1 MLCKRLSSRAVY
13 LMMIIELL
21 GGKIFQKGRNYRNSE
36 RFLYIDSSINSL
48 YSKKRRERVIPQ
60 EKR

>member
-1 MLCKRLSSRAVY
+1 
-13 LMMIIELL
+13 MMIIELL

-36 RFLYIDSSINSL
+36 RFLYIDS
-48 YSKKRRERVIPQ
+48 KKRRERVIPQ

>member
-1 MLCKRLSSRAVY
+1 MSLRAVY

-21 GGKIFQKGRNYRNSE
+21 GGKIFQKDRNYRNSE

>member
-1 MLCKRLSSRAVY
+1 MV
-13 LMMIIELL
+13 IIELL

-48 YSKKRRERVIPQ
+48 YSTKRRERVIPQ
-60 EKR
+60 KKDE

>member
-1 MLCKRLSSRAVY
+1 MLWQRLSSRAVY
-13 LMMIIELL
+13 LMMIIEFQ
-21 GGKIFQKGRNYRNSE
+21 GGKVFQKGRNYRNSE

-48 YSKKRRERVIPQ
+48 HSMKRRERVIPQ